1 MRKAAEGTAARQ
13 PAPVHGEG
21 WGFCAVCIEMSL
33 RTLSISWEVLQ
44 VLHRPPPF
52 PCPHNRQAMDL
63 LRPKDS
69 FAQWREAGER
79 GLKKNGR
86 KQKRKHTHKRIKKL
100 NMIKIASIASPLKS
114 SFFTRFL
121 TPPARPTAVRQTAR
135 SGFGGRGRTFQKRE
149 DKSVRRTR
157 KQVSEC

>member
-1 MRKAAEGTAARQ
+1 MGLPCRLQRDE
-13 PAPVHGEG
+13 PP
-21 WGFCAVCIEMSL
+21 I
-33 RTLSISWEVLQ
+33 TLSISWEVLQ

-86 KQKRKHTHKRIKKL
+86 KQKRKNTQKNQEAEHD
-100 NMIKIASIASPLKS
+100 KIAFIASTLKS
-114 SFFTRFL
+114 SFLTRFL
-121 TPPARPTAVRQTAR
+121 TPLARPTAVRQTAR
-135 SGFGGRGRTFQKRE
+135 SGFGGRCRTFQKHE
-149 DKSVRRTR
+149 AKSVRWTR